1 MRRFALTV
9 AMFGFLVLAAVSLA
23 SGVPP
28 YDAALRALGGAA
40 GLYLVVSIGGKA
52 ALSIMVDAV
61 VNSVAARSERNRESE
76 Q

>member
-9 AMFGFLVLAAVSLA
+9 AMFGSLVLAAVSLG
-23 SGVPP
+23 SGVPTF
-28 YDAALRALGGAA
+28 DAALRAVIGAVV
-40 GLYLVVSIGGKA
+40 LYFVVSIGGKA

-61 VNSVAARSERNRESE
+61 VNSVAKSERNRDTE